1 MKHRT
6 NHYNAIVVGA
16 GPAGCSAAYYLKES
30 GKSVLMLDKMS
41 FPRHKP
47 CAGGIT
53 KKTLKHLPIDISN
66 LVKHTAKKICRG
78 NYIYRGHEILK
89 IDCYSGKPFWNVFT
103 KEVCKHTGIET
114 PYCGD
119 ATNTLADAKD
129 ALKKV
134 KSKIDSGMA

>member
-1 MKHRT
+1 MRDK
-6 NHYNAIVVGA
+6 IV
-16 GPAGCSAAYYLKES
+16 
-30 GKSVLMLDKMS
+30 
-41 FPRHKP
+41 
-47 CAGGIT
+47 T
-53 KKTLKHLPIDISN
+53 KKERAMK
-66 LVKHTAKKICRG
+66 KHTAKKICRG

-129 ALKKV
+129 M
-134 KSKIDSGMA
+134 IDAMIEMGTSNDEGHSLVIYKWR